1 MSGFMYEIKKIM
13 LHQKGLCY
21 IVIVLLFGTVWL
33 VASDNPYNSA
43 MEQYKSEYEW
53 YLEKVNGYCTD
64 ESSLYLE
71 QEAERIAEAKGKKSY
86 LLESYY
92 DSKISESEYK
102 KESQEIENVLEHQ
115 NGFEVIYQQ
124 YLYTCENT
132 ENRYFLQTNGWTG
145 LLGGGTLNFV
155 LFLGILLIVT
165 PVFCSEYSCQM
176 DALILTSKEGRKSS
190 LHKLLI
196 VISVVLLMCVSI
208 SLIEYGFYSL
218 KYGLPNGNY
227 PIQSLS
233 YFAGSNKSITLFE
246 GYVYIGLLRLFGSV
260 FLAILLMFI
269 SVLAKKYA
277 VTLLAG
283 AVSVIIPYVG
293 LSKTII
299 YRLPLPLPFL
309 LGTDFFA
316 GDIVSS
322 DAFTGDEKIV
332 FAEVNTITLLILFS
346 VSVFL
351 CILAAAWILRSNSNK
366 WQMKTRKM
374 RNVPTLAIILSFVLT
389 MTGCSDDGKSQNFI
403 PASNEPSSRA
413 CADIGRMPRGS
424 NTPPLGA
431 GDLTYNS
438 SAEYDCMG
446 YEITQDAET
455 FDYYLKNASTGE
467 MLHLV
472 RSPMFGAFSDEEKV
486 CAFCVC
492 PPYLYYTTSVT
503 ESYVNRIG
511 NYNSSI
517 TKVSVIELNL
527 DTFEE
532 KIVFEQITNSG
543 RSLFGIDYETGDKW
557 KFLEFHYGFFINN
570 DSIFF
575 IGNDGITEVNRL
587 TKGITKL
594 DIPTSGNISFDGE
607 NIFYK
612 NEQSV
617 LTRYHVLSGETF
629 TYEKVVAYDFCID
642 GQSIYYVS
650 RTDGSRVYSCNK
662 DGNNKRL
669 ISDTP
674 AMSVTCDAGNIYILA
689 KESGE
694 NIVLSKSR

>member
-53 YLEKVNGYCTD
+53 YLDKVNGYCTE

-71 QEAERIAEAKGKKSY
+71 QEAERIADAREKQND
-86 LLESYY
+86 LLQSYY
-92 DSKISESEYK
+92 DGKISESEYK
-102 KESQEIENVLEHQ
+102 KESQEIGKVLEHQ
-115 NGFEVIYQQ
+115 NGFEVVYQQ
-124 YLYTCENT
+124 YLYICENAK
-132 ENRYFLQTNGWTG
+132 NRYFLQTNGWTG

-155 LFLGILLIVT
+155 LFLGILLLVT

-196 VISVVLLMCVSI
+196 VISGVLLMCVSI

-260 FLAILLMFI
+260 FLTILLMFI

-309 LGTDFFA
+309 LG
-316 GDIVSS
+316 I
-322 DAFTGDEKIV
+322 
-332 FAEVNTITLLILFS
+332 
-346 VSVFL
+346 
-351 CILAAAWILRSNSNK
+351 
-366 WQMKTRKM
+366 
-374 RNVPTLAIILSFVLT
+374 
-389 MTGCSDDGKSQNFI
+389 
-403 PASNEPSSRA
+403 
-413 CADIGRMPRGS
+413 
-424 NTPPLGA
+424 
-431 GDLTYNS
+431 
-438 SAEYDCMG
+438 
-446 YEITQDAET
+446 
-455 FDYYLKNASTGE
+455 
-467 MLHLV
+467 

-492 PPYLYYTTSVT
+492 SPYLYYTTSVT
-503 ESYVNRIG
+503 ESYVNRVG

-517 TKVSVIELNL
+517 TKVSVVELNL

-543 RSLFGIDYETGDKW
+543 RSLFDIDYETGDKW
-557 KFLEFHYGFFINN
+557 KFLEFHHDFFINN

-575 IGNDGITEVNRL
+575 IGDDGITEVNRL

-612 NEQSV
+612 NEQSI

-642 GQSIYYVS
+642 EQSIYYVS
-650 RTDGSRVYSCNK
+650 RIDGNRVYSCNK